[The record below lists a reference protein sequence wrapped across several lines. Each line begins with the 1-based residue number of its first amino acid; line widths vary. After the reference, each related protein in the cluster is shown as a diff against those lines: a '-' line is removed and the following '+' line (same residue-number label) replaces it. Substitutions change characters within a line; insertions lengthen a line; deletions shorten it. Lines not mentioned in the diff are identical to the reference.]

1 MISKFLKIFTNFIML
16 NYRYILNENTRLT
29 EASAKMTGDAIAK
42 RLNAYFSG
50 KLYEDDV
57 IQFCKQA
64 LSAAYLGDKN
74 IDLDLPDFYKRKF
87 PNLSKANLTLTY
99 AAIKSGDPTK
109 AKEFF
114 KRYQKQ
120 IGYDPSVIDLA
131 LKLSKENNNSLSMNQ
146 QAAKNILN

>member
-1 MISKFLKIFTNFIML
+1 ML
-16 NYRYILNENTRLT
+16 NYRYILNENIHFA
-29 EASAKMTGDAIAK
+29 EASALLTGNAIAK

-50 KLYEDDV
+50 KIYEDDV
-57 IQFCKQA
+57 IQFCKKA

-74 IDLDLPDFYKRKF
+74 LDPDLPEFYNRKF
-87 PNLSKANLTLTY
+87 PNLNDANKTLTY
-99 AAIKSGDPTK
+99 AAIKSGNPTK

-120 IGYDPSVIDLA
+120 IGYDPNVIDLA

-146 QAAKNILN
+146 QAAENILN